1 MPTKLITKHSTV
13 VGAVPSASDLEVAEL
28 AVNVTDKKLYTKDTS
43 ERIIKLIGT
52 ETFKPSA
59 YGAVGDGSTDDI
71 TAIKAMI
78 VDVKANGGGTVDLE
92 EKKYAVSETVA
103 FGVPI
108 RLLCGKGAGFK
119 AKNSI
124 STFTEITNR
133 AGNVQPNEDGSG
145 NYRVLF
151 DIDGMAYSSF
161 EGLFELSSVGGT
173 SAMGGQVNYVHNLIA
188 MTQQDGTGPVQA
200 LNGYF
205 ENLYV
210 TKLHAAFFQPF
221 KTIGTGPVLPYT
233 RTWFA
238 RLEIIKCYQAWNF
251 QHVNGFDDC
260 AVGVLRVN
268 KCAEDAYAKAFDLNC
283 VEAFFAG
290 GKATED
296 ATFSTTADSNAFT
309 TSTTGVVA
317 VGDRV
322 LVKGAETYGQ
332 GFCTKIATYSG
343 TSGTFEDVCPVT
355 TTNAEFIF
363 GAGGFL
369 MDRGTLVC
377 NKLYLEGAFQKLL
390 HFTRQAT
397 LEAQTL
403 KFSTGEFGCYK
414 GRPIVFEHI
423 NSVCNIGSVPQSE
436 QGVNGNPLIESGLG
450 KLIQSYVYYGL
461 RKFTDIQ
468 IPPPDP
474 DTGLPLPT
482 PENTFDFYPEH
493 KGTVS
498 LMMDKTSVD
507 GYGINPIEVGHT
519 IYDTAGFAGGI
530 REWSTSNSQLIVNYS
545 DATVK
550 VSGDIGGNALVIS
563 GETSVIPLS
572 AFGGSPAATATVNTA
587 AMEKAWLQLKNKG
600 GKILLDEAG
609 DWNFNNSTFAH
620 TTKPIEIEAVD
631 GVEVFPASPS
641 AATWMW
647 DFLGSAGVTQVNF
660 TNVRVS
666 GQNEDN
672 SRKEFLGIRVGRSNN
687 LTAYKCFGRYVDG
700 TAWHFIRPHNSEI
713 DVTTFNS
720 GKDNATHA
728 NRFALMI
735 TGAYE
740 AGSIDQVFNDVR
752 LSGTTEK
759 DYYGWVVEGGT
770 LLRTTSQ
777 LKIHGADYAHRGFQ
791 LHRVADFDV
800 QLNMSQRYNDNGFV
814 HFSDAPA
821 ATGGSSTDGVTLFV
835 GQDTGSGG
843 LSASLPI
850 RGTAHLSNVTNSEI
864 AATAPNATVDLFVLN
879 ISAAS
884 SAVECTGMLIPQ
896 VADDINAQT
905 TSLTAGRQYRIG
917 TVGTG
922 DWNTYLST
930 SGVDYK
936 VGDFF
941 TAPSTGVPN
950 LAGAV
955 VTRRYGMIGLT
966 GLSNK
971 LNFPKLGKVAYTAS
985 VVDQLVRD
993 SRSMTSDTNNNQKI
1007 LQNDISPAIGGAV
1020 MEKLQTEGTAE
1031 PQTPTLEVTRLQ
1043 CVRLSNTVVQ
1053 MNRRGTLGK
1062 ILELQR
1068 GNDQV
1073 GNIGVE
1079 LSDPSDTNSQEVTY
1093 IESEYDGD
1101 TEEGVGLTFGVSAL
1115 LPRKGGTVAD
1125 KLVDLGSS
1133 DYAFKDLYLGDI
1145 KVVTGTGSPESVVTA
1160 PKGSLFLRT
1169 DGGDTTTFYVK
1180 TSGTGN
1186 TGWLAK

>member
-1 MPTKLITKHSTV
+1 MSTKLITKNSSS
-13 VGAVPSASDLEVAEL
+13 VGVVPSSSSLEVGEL
-28 AVNVTDKKLYTKDTS
+28 AVNVTDRKLYTKN
-43 ERIIKLIGT
+43 
-52 ETFKPSA
+52 SA
-59 YGAVGDGSTDDI
+59 D
-71 TAIKAMI
+71 
-78 VDVKANGGGTVDLE
+78 
-92 EKKYAVSETVA
+92 
-103 FGVPI
+103 
-108 RLLCGKGAGFK
+108 
-119 AKNSI
+119 
-124 STFTEITNR
+124 
-133 AGNVQPNEDGSG
+133 
-145 NYRVLF
+145 
-151 DIDGMAYSSF
+151 
-161 EGLFELSSVGGT
+161 
-173 SAMGGQVNYVHNLIA
+173 QVI
-188 MTQQDGTGPVQA
+188 A
-200 LNGYF
+200 LNT
-205 ENLYV
+205 V
-210 TKLHAAFFQPF
+210 
-221 KTIGTGPVLPYT
+221 
-233 RTWFA
+233 
-238 RLEIIKCYQAWNF
+238 
-251 QHVNGFDDC
+251 
-260 AVGVLRVN
+260 
-268 KCAEDAYAKAFDLNC
+268 
-283 VEAFFAG
+283 
-290 GKATED
+290 
-296 ATFSTTADSNAFT
+296 TADSVIDLA
-309 TSTTGVVA
+309 
-317 VGDRV
+317 
-322 LVKGAETYGQ
+322 
-332 GFCTKIATYSG
+332 
-343 TSGTFEDVCPVT
+343 
-355 TTNAEFIF
+355 
-363 GAGGFL
+363 
-369 MDRGTLVC
+369 
-377 NKLYLEGAFQKLL
+377 
-390 HFTRQAT
+390 
-397 LEAQTL
+397 
-403 KFSTGEFGCYK
+403 
-414 GRPIVFEHI
+414 
-423 NSVCNIGSVPQSE
+423 
-436 QGVNGNPLIESGLG
+436 
-450 KLIQSYVYYGL
+450 
-461 RKFTDIQ
+461 
-468 IPPPDP
+468 
-474 DTGLPLPT
+474 
-482 PENTFDFYPEH
+482 
-493 KGTVS
+493 S
-498 LMMDKTSVD
+498 L
-507 GYGINPIEVGHT
+507 
-519 IYDTAGFAGGI
+519 
-530 REWSTSNSQLIVNYS
+530 
-545 DATVK
+545 
-550 VSGDIGGNALVIS
+550 
-563 GETSVIPLS
+563 
-572 AFGGSPAATATVNTA
+572 GGSPSASASVNTTA
-587 AMEKAWLQLKNKG
+587 IESAWTTLRNTG
-600 GKILLDEAG
+600 GKIVLGKAG
-609 DWNFNNSTFAH
+609 NWNFNNSTFSH

-631 GVEVFPASPS
+631 GVEIFPASPS
-641 AATWMW
+641 ATTWMW

-666 GQNEDN
+666 GQNADN

-720 GKDNATHA
+720 GKNNATHA
-728 NRFALMI
+728 NRFAMMI

-864 AATAPNATVDLFVLN
+864 VATAPNATVDLFVLN

-896 VADDINAQT
+896 VADDINAET

-922 DWNTYLST
+922 NWNTYLST

-950 LAGAV
+950 LTGAV
-955 VTRRYGMIGLT
+955 VTRRYAMIGLT

-993 SRSMTSDTNNNQKI
+993 SRSMTTDTNNNQKI

-1031 PQTPTLEVTRLQ
+1031 PQTPTFEVTRLQ

-1053 MNRRGTLGK
+1053 MNRRGTKGK

-1079 LSDPSDTNSQEVTY
+1079 LSDPSDTNSQEVMY
-1093 IESEYDGD
+1093 IESEYDGN

-1125 KLVDLGSS
+1125 KLVDIGSS